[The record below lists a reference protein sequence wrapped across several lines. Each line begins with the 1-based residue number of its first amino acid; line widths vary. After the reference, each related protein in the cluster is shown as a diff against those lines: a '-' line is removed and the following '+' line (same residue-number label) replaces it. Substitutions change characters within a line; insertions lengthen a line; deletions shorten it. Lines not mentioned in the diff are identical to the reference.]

1 MLLDRTRSLLLV
13 IDVQERLAPAIAEG
27 GARIARTRLLLE
39 GAGHLEVPVVVTEQ
53 YPKGLGPTV
62 ADLRPLPEGSRLF
75 EKITFSAMREAAV
88 ADHLAA
94 RGREQIVLCGMES
107 HVCVLQ
113 TALDL
118 LARGYRVFVVADACG
133 SRRPQSH
140 ELALARLRQEGA
152 RAVNVEM
159 VLFEWLERA
168 GSDLFRT
175 VSRLIR

>member
-1 MLLDRTRSLLLV
+1 LLLDRTRSLLLV

-39 GAGHLEVPVVVTEQ
+39 GARRLEVPVLATEQ
-53 YPKGLGPTV
+53 YPKGLGRTV
-62 ADLRPLPEGSRLF
+62 ADLLPWPAGTEVF
-75 EKITFSAMREAAV
+75 EKIAFSAVREPAF
-88 ADHLAA
+88 ADRLAA
-94 RGREQIVLCGMES
+94 RERDQIVLCGMES

-118 LARGYRVFVVADACG
+118 LARGFAVFAVADACG
-133 SRRPQSH
+133 SRRPESH

-152 RAVNVEM
+152 RVVNAEM

-168 GSDLFRT
+168 GTQTFRAI
-175 VSRLIR
+175 SRLVK